1 MTVASGRGWLVVDEG
16 RKMPLAVFYCTYTR
30 ISHSDKTEVKARMRT
45 YSLGLETLDEN
56 AVEERD
62 DRLDRLE
69 RCLGSLRSQSACCSR
84 AKRQRRAPFVK
95 TRNDDGEDEKDEDE
109 DEGEGERVKGARR
122 PMTMPAAFSV
132 SGCLFR
138 TNNAREVSRN
148 RVGSCRRCA
157 QRRPRPA
164 RRWAGRSVS

>member
-1 MTVASGRGWLVVDEG
+1 M
-16 RKMPLAVFYCTYTR
+16 
-30 ISHSDKTEVKARMRT
+30 KARTRT

-69 RCLGSLRSQSACCSR
+69 RCLGSLKSQSACCSR
-84 AKRQRRAPFVK
+84 AERQRRAPFVK
-95 TRNDDGEDEKDEDE
+95 TRNDEGEDEKDE

-122 PMTMPAAFSV
+122 PITMPAAFSV

-148 RVGSCRRCA
+148 RSRDSVGV
-157 QRRPRPA
+157 A
-164 RRWAGRSVS
+164 RDGDHVLRDSERVGQ